1 MSVLGEDVTDW
12 QQINSGWK
20 LGERHKDVH
29 EGFAAGKITVPV
41 ARATGAY
48 NLFYIRN
55 SNGLI
60 LEYWMKHW
68 SEETKPRIHTWKM
81 QNLTQ
86 GQSVHKFQGRQLC
99 TGSSLAWER

>member
-1 MSVLGEDVTDW
+1 MLGEDVTDW

-29 EGFAAGKITVPV
+29 EGFAAGKITVL
-41 ARATGAY
+41 ACATGTY

-60 LEYWMKHW
+60 LEY
-68 SEETKPRIHTWKM
+68 
-81 QNLTQ
+81 
-86 GQSVHKFQGRQLC
+86 
-99 TGSSLAWER
+99 